1 MTRPQ
6 PRATAL
12 SWQRIAGTIGDSALE
27 LMGGL
32 LAAALRQT
40 DAGFRIGGDEFAL
53 ILPETSEIEVT
64 AVIDRVA
71 TDLHADGRF
80 QQLNASFGVAV
91 YPRDGDDPE
100 SLFRAAD
107 EAMYTAKR
115 SGRRTHFAA

>member
-1 MTRPQ
+1 
-6 PRATAL
+6 
-12 SWQRIAGTIGDSALE
+12 
-27 LMGGL
+27 MGGL

-40 DAGFRIGGDEFAL
+40 DAGFRTGGDEFAL
-53 ILPETSEIEVT
+53 ILPETSELEVT
-64 AVIDRVA
+64 AV
-71 TDLHADGRF
+71 
-80 QQLNASFGVAV
+80 SFGVAV